1 MSSSSRLRSLVR
13 QILHL
18 QESPHRTALAF
29 ALGVF
34 LTFSPPYGLHM
45 MMAVFCAWAFRLNFV
60 ALLAGLCVNTPWTL
74 VAVLGGT
81 LWLGCVLL
89 GIPFP
94 TSLDWGDTSPSAIF
108 NQIKPY
114 LLPFIVGGTVLSVAA
129 GLLAY
134 LIAYWL
140 ITRYRER
147 TGGDVRKAPLP
158 PSRGFG

>member
-1 MSSSSRLRSLVR
+1 MRSSSRLRSLLR
-13 QILHL
+13 QVLHL

-45 MMAVFCAWAFRLNFV
+45 LMAVFCAWAFRLNFV

-81 LWLGCVLL
+81 LWLGCILL
-89 GIPFP
+89 GVPFP
-94 TSLDWGDTSPSAIF
+94 TALDWGDTSASAIF
-108 NQIKPY
+108 SQIKPY

-129 GLLAY
+129 SLLAY
-134 LIAYWL
+134 PVAYWL

-147 TGGDVRKAPLP
+147 AGGDARKAPLP
-158 PSRGFG
+158 PSTGLG

>member
-1 MSSSSRLRSLVR
+1 MRSSSRLRSLLR
-13 QILHL
+13 QLLHL

-34 LTFSPPYGLHM
+34 FTFSPPYGLHM

-60 ALLAGLCVNTPWTL
+60 ALLAGLCVNTPWTI

-81 LWLGCVLL
+81 LWLGCLLL
-89 GIPFP
+89 GVPFP

-108 NQIKPY
+108 NQVKPY
-114 LLPFIVGGTVLSVAA
+114 LLPFIVGGTVLSLAA

-134 LIAYWL
+134 PIAYWL

-147 TGGDVRKAPLP
+147 PGGEVREAPLP
-158 PSRGFG
+158 PSRGLG

>member
-1 MSSSSRLRSLVR
+1 MRSSSRLRSLLR
-13 QILHL
+13 QVLHL

-29 ALGVF
+29 ALGVL

-45 MMAVFCAWAFRLNFV
+45 LMAVFCAWAFRLNFV

-81 LWLGCVLL
+81 LWLGCILL
-89 GIPFP
+89 GVPFP
-94 TSLDWGDTSPSAIF
+94 TALDWGDTSASAIF
-108 NQIKPY
+108 SQIKPY

-129 GLLAY
+129 SLLAY
-134 LIAYWL
+134 PVAYWL

-147 TGGDVRKAPLP
+147 AGGDARKAPLP
-158 PSRGFG
+158 PSTGLG